1 MARRHRLGHRV
12 RRERLARGLTQ
23 AQMAEALGISP
34 SYLNLLEHDK
44 RPLTVALLLKLAQ
57 VFELELQSLAE
68 DDGNLLVQD
77 LTEVFGDG
85 LFERDAPAPSA
96 MEDVVDVAPEVAR
109 AVVSLY
115 RAYRASITDR
125 TVLVEQLA
133 GTGWGD
139 ESLEPPR
146 LPSEEVSDLLQSC
159 MNHFPELETAA
170 SQLRTEADAR
180 AESLDRGLMAHLADR
195 HGVDVDII
203 PANEAGSAVRR
214 FDAARG
220 RLVLSEVLPPR
231 SRSFQLAHQI
241 ALIEHRPVLDG
252 YLAQGNL
259 STEDSRTLGRVAL
272 ANYFAGALLMPYTPF
287 LEAARAMRYDVE
299 MLGHRFRTSFEQ
311 VCQRLTSLN
320 RPGEAGVPLHMVR
333 VDIAGNISKHF
344 SASGIRFARF
354 SGACPRWNVHAA
366 FMQPGFIR
374 TQLSRMPDGT
384 TYFCI
389 ARTVRKEGGGFRA
402 PQSRLAIG
410 LGCDVSHARELV
422 YADGIDL
429 ENLDAAEPI
438 GPTCRLCERMD
449 CRQRA
454 FPPIRSRLG
463 MDENVRG
470 LSFYVESDPTKRGS
484 EGKRS

>member
-1 MARRHRLGHRV
+1 MARRQRLGHRV
-12 RRERLARGLTQ
+12 RKERLTRGLTQ
-23 AQMAEALGISP
+23 AQMAESLGISA

-44 RPLTVALLLKLAQ
+44 RPLTVPLLLKLAQ
-57 VFELELQSLAE
+57 TYGMELQSLAE
-68 DDGNLLVQD
+68 DDESRLVQD
-77 LTEVFGDG
+77 LTEVFGDS
-85 LFERDAPAPSA
+85 LFEQSAPAPASV
-96 MEDVVDVAPEVAR
+96 EDVVDVSPEVAR
-109 AVVSLY
+109 AVVALY
-115 RAYRASITDR
+115 RAYQASISDR
-125 TVLVEQLA
+125 TVLAEQLA
-133 GTGWGD
+133 GAGWEEGA
-139 ESLEPPR
+139 LGPPR
-146 LPSEEVSDLLQSC
+146 LPSEEVSDLLQDC
-159 MNHFPELETAA
+159 HNHFPELEAA
-170 SQLRTEADAR
+170 AGQLRDEADR
-180 AESLDRGLMAHLADR
+180 RTESLDRGLMAHLSENL
-195 HGVDVDII
+195 GVDVAII
-203 PANEAGSAVRR
+203 SADEAGTAVRK
-214 FDAARG
+214 FDKQRG

-259 STEDSRTLGRVAL
+259 STEDSRILGRVAL
-272 ANYFAGALLMPYTPF
+272 ANYFAGAVLMPYTPF
-287 LEAARAMRYDVE
+287 LEAARAMRYDIE

-320 RPGEAGVPLHMVR
+320 RPGESGVPLHMVR

-410 LGCDVSHARELV
+410 LGCEVSHANELV

-429 ENLDAAEPI
+429 KNLDAAEPI
-438 GPTCRLCERMD
+438 GPTCRLCDRMD

-470 LSFYVESDPTKRGS
+470 LSFYVDSMPKAGS
-484 EGKRS
+484 